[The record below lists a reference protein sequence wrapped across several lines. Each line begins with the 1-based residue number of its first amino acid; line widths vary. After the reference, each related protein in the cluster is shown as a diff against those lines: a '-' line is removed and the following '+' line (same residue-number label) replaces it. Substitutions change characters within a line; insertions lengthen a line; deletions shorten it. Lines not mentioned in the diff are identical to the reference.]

1 METYNLFNEKIGEF
15 LKKHLANHELEYR
28 GKKIIHD
35 PLWGSNLFYP
45 WEVALI
51 DTPLFQRLRRIHQTG
66 TAFFT
71 YPSSCHNRFTHS
83 IGVAILAD
91 RLIKKLR
98 DDSILAKDSKIEIT
112 NKDIY
117 EVRLAGL
124 LHDMGH
130 CFFSHTSEQVFKN
143 LIDFHKIKSEFQ
155 LFKKKKVCPHEIFA
169 FLMITHPIFIEFM
182 SRIEKLMFKN
192 GVDFP
197 DIHNIAK
204 IIIGAD
210 LEPKKRFL
218 KEIITGPYDVDKL
231 EYLYRDGYHAG
242 LKIAYDIDR
251 YFYRITIGDTSSYSG
266 VKDEMRLIMDL
277 SGVTAAE
284 QLIFSKMMLFS
295 YIYHHQKVR
304 SADCL
309 VRDIVF
315 NLLQDKK
322 LPISIEHPCDFL
334 NYTDYDLLSCFA
346 ITGDDEFNKL
356 VLALQNRVLLKR
368 CFVICKDYVIGISA
382 DQEIAENY
390 EQFCISIRDIFIEQ
404 KRIRSMILERI
415 NKISEK
421 TYTINDI
428 YIDLPEVPSIEEA
441 AKAPVKLPNGNIEPM
456 SKYYQLEGWQKVYEV
471 KKLRGYFY
479 VKSELVEE
487 ANKIIREIIAE
498 EYHLKFSELSS
509 LLAKVGSS

>member
-1 METYNLFNEKIGEF
+1 METYESFSEKVGGF
-15 LKKHLANHELEYR
+15 LSKQLANHELENR

-45 WEVALI
+45 WEVAII

-66 TAFFT
+66 TAFHT

-83 IGVAILAD
+83 IGVTILAD

-98 DDSILAKDSKIEIT
+98 EDSILTKDSKIEIT

-143 LIDFHKIKSEFQ
+143 LIHFQKIKSEFP
-155 LFKKKKVCPHEIFA
+155 LFKKKKVNPHEIFA
-169 FLMITHPIFIEFM
+169 FLIITHPIFIDFM
-182 SRIEKLMFKN
+182 EKIKQSMFDDAK
-192 GVDFP
+192 DYP
-197 DIHNIAK
+197 DIYNIAK

-210 LEPKKRFL
+210 LEPNKRYL

-251 YFYRITIGDTSSYSG
+251 YFYRITIGDTSKYSG
-266 VKDEMRLIMDL
+266 VTGEMRLIMDL

-315 NLLQDKK
+315 KLLEKREV
-322 LPISIEHPCDFL
+322 PINIEHPCDFL
-334 NYTDYDLLSCFA
+334 NYTDYDLMSCFA
-346 ITGDDEFNKL
+346 LSGDEEFSRL
-356 VLALQNRVLLKR
+356 VLRLQNRVLMKR
-368 CFVICKDYVIGISA
+368 CFVICKDYVTGIRA
-382 DQEIAENY
+382 DQEVSENY
-390 EQFCISIRDIFIEQ
+390 EQFCISIRDIFKEQ
-404 KRIRSMILERI
+404 KRIRSLILEKI
-415 NKISEK
+415 NKETGR
-421 TYTINDI
+421 TYNLDDIN
-428 YIDLPEVPSIEEA
+428 IDLPEVPSIEEA
-441 AKAPVKLPNGNIEPM
+441 AKAPVKLPDGNIEPM
-456 SKYYQLEGWQKVYEV
+456 SRYYQLEGWQKVYEV

-479 VKSELVEE
+479 VRSELVEI
-487 ANKIIREIIAE
+487 ANKVIREVIE
-498 EYHLKFSELSS
+498 KEYHLKFNELSS
-509 LLAKVGSS
+509 LLAKVGFS